1 MQLERRFLFPVS
13 SKTICCCL
21 SCHRRRAGLAVS
33 DTDTQ
38 SPPDSRMNPSSK
50 HPARL
55 SLGRLL
61 LSTSLVTRSSQVTPR
76 LASSRNLKQA
86 VKCACCD
93 ICMQQGLIAPRP
105 THATQ
110 PAPARLCTS
119 PRGQKRSHEPRA
131 FPSQSILAISQNRQA
146 GLHRRAELSGK
157 SILQRWQPSRAALGT
172 QPTVP
177 VAACASDPNM
187 CLPADVYT
195 LLA

>member
-38 SPPDSRMNPSSK
+38 S
-50 HPARL
+50 L

>member
-13 SKTICCCL
+13 SKISCCCL

-61 LSTSLVTRSSQVTPR
+61 LSTSLVTRPNQATAR

-86 VKCACCD
+86 AQGCCCD
-93 ICMQQGLIAPRP
+93 ICMQRGLIARHP

-110 PAPARLCTS
+110 PAPARLCTAH
-119 PRGQKRSHEPRA
+119 RGQKRFHESCA
-131 FPSQSILAISQNRQA
+131 SPSPSTLAISQNRQA

-157 SILQRWQPSRAALGT
+157 SVFSIFSICTFPNPALSFQLT
-172 QPTVP
+172 MPI
-177 VAACASDPNM
+177 AACAS
-187 CLPADVYT
+187 ASQHVFAY
-195 LLA
+195 